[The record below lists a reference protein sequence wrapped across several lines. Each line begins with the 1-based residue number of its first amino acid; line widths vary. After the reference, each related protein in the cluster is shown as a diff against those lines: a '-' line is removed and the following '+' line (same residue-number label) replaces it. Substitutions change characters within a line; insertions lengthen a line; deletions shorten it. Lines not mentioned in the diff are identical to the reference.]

1 MRGNPRDCCH
11 QPLWHSS
18 ARLTFRITQWPLD
31 DRRPVAERPEKRAAG
46 ERLLCKFC
54 LGRAV
59 EADLAKGLYPPL
71 DRFAEKP
78 TSTGQRRLE
87 IHDLA
92 TFIDA

>member
-1 MRGNPRDCCH
+1 MTVAQWRNDPKNV
-11 QPLWHSS
+11 
-18 ARLTFRITQWPLD
+18 RL
-31 DRRPVAERPEKRAAG
+31 G

-59 EADLAKGLYPPL
+59 EANLAEGLYPPL

-78 TSTGQRRLE
+78 TSTGQRRLN